1 MGDIAPVAGAAVV
14 RHQTGPII
22 AVLVDPGLDHLAI
35 AIGIAG
41 AHPEIFAL
49 PGAAAG
55 LRIMGKFS
63 GAGQSR
69 GIDGGILGQ
78 FRVPDQF
85 RCADPCPDLI
95 MGAHH
100 CALQAA
106 VAAGLGRHAGAG
118 LDDRDRGLPVRGRR
132 GASRNGWRDQ
142 KDGAKGAD
150 NMHEVVS
157 TRKKMNGS
165 DMGPLAL
172 YIHWPF
178 CVSKCPY
185 CDFNSHVR
193 EQVDVAA
200 WQDALLADM
209 AHEAA
214 LVPGRKLSSIFF
226 GGGTPSL
233 MPPELVEALIAAAER
248 HWGFADAIEITLE
261 ANPSSVEAANFHDLA
276 GAGVNR
282 VSLGLQ
288 ALDEETLGFL
298 GRAHD
303 VAEGLAAL
311 NIAQRAFGRVSFDLI
326 YARPGQTLD
335 AWQAELERALGF
347 GTGHLS
353 LYQLTIE
360 PGTRFET
367 LVRTGALVPA
377 DDDHCADLFELTR
390 DIMTA
395 AGLPA
400 YEISNHAKPGQESR
414 HNLTYWRYQ
423 DYVGIGPGAH
433 GRRLE
438 SATER
443 HKKPENFLS
452 AAARNGNGLKV
463 EQPLSP
469 QTRAMEALMMGLRLA
484 EGVDLEALEAKTE
497 LTAAAMVDGGEV
509 QKLADMGF
517 LLQRDGRLTVRPKG
531 MPLLDA
537 LLPRIISDLLRT

>member
-1 MGDIAPVAGAAVV
+1 M
-14 RHQTGPII
+14 H
-22 AVLVDPGLDHLAI
+22 DPH
-35 AIGIAG
+35 
-41 AHPEIFAL
+41 HRE
-49 PGAAAG
+49 
-55 LRIMGKFS
+55 
-63 GAGQSR
+63 
-69 GIDGGILGQ
+69 
-78 FRVPDQF
+78 PD
-85 RCADPCPDLI
+85 
-95 MGAHH
+95 
-100 CALQAA
+100 
-106 VAAGLGRHAGAG
+106 VNKS
-118 LDDRDRGLPVRGRR
+118 V
-132 GASRNGWRDQ
+132 
-142 KDGAKGAD
+142 
-150 NMHEVVS
+150 
-157 TRKKMNGS
+157 T
-165 DMGPLAL
+165 GPLAL

-193 EQVDVAA
+193 ERVDIAV
-200 WQDALLADM
+200 WQAALLADM

-214 LVPGRKLSSIFF
+214 LAPGRKLSSIFF

-233 MPPELVEALIAAAER
+233 MPPALVETLIAAAES
-248 HWGFADAIEITLE
+248 HWGFADDIEITLE

-288 ALDEETLGFL
+288 SLEDQTLAFL

-303 VAEGLAAL
+303 VSEGLAAL
-311 NIAQRAFGRVSFDLI
+311 DTAQQAFDRVSFDLI
-326 YARPGQTLD
+326 YARPGQSLD
-335 AWQAELERALGF
+335 DWQKELERALSF

-367 LVRTGALVPA
+367 LVRTGKLVPA
-377 DDDHCADLFELTR
+377 DDDHCADLFELNR
-390 DIMTA
+390 SIMTA

-414 HNLTYWRYQ
+414 HNLTYWRYE

-433 GRRLE
+433 GRRLD

-452 AAARNGNGLKV
+452 AVERNGNGLKV

-469 QTRAMEALMMGLRLA
+469 ETRAVEALMMGLRLA
-484 EGVDLEALEAKTE
+484 EGVDL
-497 LTAAAMVDGGEV
+497 AA
-509 QKLADMGF
+509 LADKTGLTVAQLVDDAAIHQLAGLG
-517 LLQRDGRLTVRPKG
+517 LLDAAEERLTISPRG

-537 LLPRIISDLLRT
+537 LLPKIIADI